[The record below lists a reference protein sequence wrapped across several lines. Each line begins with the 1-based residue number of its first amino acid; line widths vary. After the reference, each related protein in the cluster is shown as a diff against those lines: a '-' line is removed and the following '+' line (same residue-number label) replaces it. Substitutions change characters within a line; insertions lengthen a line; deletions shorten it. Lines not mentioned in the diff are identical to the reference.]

1 MLIFTATK
9 IIEMNRLKTIVLL
22 FACLTLVIH
31 ACKKET
37 LTDHDFVQKHFIGK
51 WPLKSRV
58 LLTIKNKD
66 TIVRDTTRFSPI
78 DTLVFTADNKYTKG
92 LISADYTIDEKGENL
107 TIATTP
113 AVTWH
118 IEYLRQT
125 SIILVQRRSETIG
138 TDQFT
143 YHTEE
148 NLVK

>member
-1 MLIFTATK
+1 MNKLK
-9 IIEMNRLKTIVLL
+9 IVTLFLAVLSL
-22 FACLTLVIH
+22 GIY

-37 LTDHDFVQKHFIGK
+37 LNDHDFVQKHFIGK

-66 TIVRDTTRFSPI
+66 TTIRDTTRFSPI
-78 DTLVFTADNKYTKG
+78 DTLIFGADGKYTQG
-92 LISADYTIDEKGENL
+92 LTAGSYAIDEKGENL
-107 TIATTP
+107 TFTPTTMPTTP
-113 AVTWH
+113 ITWR
-118 IEYLRQT
+118 IEFLRQT
-125 SIILVQRRSETIG
+125 SIILVQRKTETIG